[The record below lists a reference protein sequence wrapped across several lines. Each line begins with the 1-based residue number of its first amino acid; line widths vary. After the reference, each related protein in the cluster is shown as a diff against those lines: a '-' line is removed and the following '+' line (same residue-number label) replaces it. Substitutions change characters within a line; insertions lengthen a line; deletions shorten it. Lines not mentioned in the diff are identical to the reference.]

1 MTKIDYSLYLVTDRN
16 LAQGRPVSEV
26 VRQAVRGGVTVVQLR
41 EKDAPG
47 RFFLEEARRL
57 KELLAEYRVP
67 LIINDRVDVAL
78 AADADGVH
86 LGQDD
91 LPLEAGRALLGPDKV
106 IGISVSTV
114 TEAEA
119 AAAGGADYLGVSAI
133 FATPTKTDTPPP
145 VGLEGVARL
154 RAVVNLPLVG
164 IGGLNPTNAAAVIR
178 AGCDGIAVV
187 SAIMA
192 APDPEQAARDLRREV
207 QRGRE

>member
-1 MTKIDYSLYLVTDRN
+1 
-16 LAQGRPVSEV
+16 
-26 VRQAVRGGVTVVQLR
+26 VTVVQLR

-145 VGLEGVARL
+145 IGLEGVARL
-154 RAVVNLPLVG
+154 RAAVNLPLVG

-207 QRGRE
+207 QRGREEDG